1 MILLI
6 IVGLVLLTVGA
17 EGFVRGSASLA
28 RRFGISPLVVGL
40 TVVAFGT
47 SSPELVVSLRA
58 ALDGRGAIA
67 IGNVVGSNIVNIGL
81 ILGLSA
87 LLFPL
92 RVQARIIRFDVPIM
106 LIATAILLLMIQDDQ
121 VGRLE
126 GALLF
131 AGIVAYVVF
140 TLRASQKETAVV
152 RDEYEGSVPRV
163 RGPWARDVIFTVLGL
178 GGLLLG
184 ARSMVTG
191 AVQVAQTFGVPESII
206 GLTIVAIGTSLPEL
220 ASSVLAA
227 FRKEADI
234 AVGNVIGSSI
244 FNILGIVGTTAL
256 VSPLT
261 GFGLSPVDLIAFGAT
276 ALLTLPLLKSGL
288 RITRG
293 EGAFLVALYAGYI
306 IWLLR

>member
-1 MILLI
+1 MVLLI
-6 IVGLVLLTVGA
+6 VVGLVLLTIGA

-28 RRFGISPLVVGL
+28 RRLGISPLVVGL

-58 ALDGRGAIA
+58 ALDGRGAIS

-106 LIATAILLLMIQDDQ
+106 LGATAVLLLMILDDHL
-121 VGRLE
+121 GRLE
-126 GALLF
+126 GLLLF

-140 TLRASQKETAVV
+140 TLRASKRESPVV
-152 RDEYEGSVPRV
+152 RDEYEESVPTP
-163 RGPWARDVIFTVLGL
+163 RGPWVRDAAFTVLGL
-178 GGLLLG
+178 GGLLIG
-184 ARSMVTG
+184 ARSMVNG

-206 GLTIVAIGTSLPEL
+206 GLTVVAVGTSLPEL
-220 ASSVLAA
+220 ASSLLAA
-227 FRKEADI
+227 YRKEADI

-244 FNILGIVGTTAL
+244 FNILGILGTTAL
-256 VSPLT
+256 VSPLA
-261 GFGLSPVDLIAFGAT
+261 GFGLTQVDLLAFAGT
-276 ALLTLPLLKSGL
+276 AVLTLPLLKSGL

-293 EGAFLVALYAGYI
+293 EGAFLVALYVGYL